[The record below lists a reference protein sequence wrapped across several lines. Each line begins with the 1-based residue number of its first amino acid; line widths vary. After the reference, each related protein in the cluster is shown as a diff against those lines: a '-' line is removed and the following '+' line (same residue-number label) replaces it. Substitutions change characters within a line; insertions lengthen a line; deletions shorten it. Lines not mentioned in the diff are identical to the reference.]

1 MARKSSVDKAGDEV
15 RDLIN
20 RMLRENRL
28 TLDEMRGVLAEQFP
42 GEEVPSRTA
51 IHRYKKGFA
60 EIMRHHREVQ
70 AASEA
75 LVAELGE
82 NFDDKSGALLAQ
94 AVTTLATRA
103 SHDALEK
110 EEIDIAD
117 VLDLT
122 RAAKYAQE
130 SRALS
135 RKERTEVAREARAQQ
150 LKEQE
155 ERLEEMRGS
164 DGMSEQLEDR
174 IRRILLGKS

>member
-1 MARKSSVDKAGDEV
+1 MGRKSSIDKLNPDV
-15 RDLIN
+15 RKRLE
-20 RMLRENRL
+20 RHLRENRL
-28 TLDEMRGVLAEQFP
+28 TLDEIIADLHEHCP
-42 GEEVPSRTA
+42 EDDKPSRSSVG
-51 IHRYKKGFA
+51 RFKKGFA
-60 EIMRHHREVQ
+60 EIMRSHREIEV
-70 AASEA
+70 ASQA

-103 SHDALEK
+103 AHDALGQDQT
-110 EEIDIAD
+110 DIGD

-130 SRALS
+130 TRALG
-135 RKERTEVAREARAQQ
+135 RKERLAVAKEAREQQ

-155 ERLEEMRGS
+155 QRLDEMRGS

-174 IRRILLGKS
+174 IRCVLMGKA

>member
-1 MARKSSVDKAGDEV
+1 MARKSSVDKARDEV
-15 RDLIN
+15 RDLIH
-20 RMLRENRL
+20 RMLRDNRL
-28 TLDEMRGVLAEQFP
+28 TLDQMRDVLEEQFP

-51 IHRYKKGFA
+51 LHRYRKGFD
-60 EIMRHHREVQ
+60 EIMRHHREIQV
-70 AASEA
+70 ASDA

-94 AVTTLATRA
+94 AVTTLVTRA
-103 SHDALEK
+103 SHSALEK
-110 EEIDIAD
+110 EEIDIGD

-135 RKERTEVAREARAQQ
+135 RKERDAVAKEARAQQ

-155 ERLEEMRGS
+155 QRLEELRGS
-164 DGMSEQLEDR
+164 DGMSEQLENR
-174 IRRILLGKS
+174 IRGILLGKA

>member
-1 MARKSSVDKAGDEV
+1 MARKSTVDKARDEV

-20 RMLRENRL
+20 RMLRDNRM
-28 TLDEMRGVLAEQFP
+28 TLDEMKDVLDEQFP
-42 GEEVPSRTA
+42 DEQVPSRTA
-51 IHRYKKGFA
+51 LHRYKKGFA
-60 EIMRHHREVQ
+60 EIMRSHRQIES
-70 AASEA
+70 ASQA

-82 NFDDKSGALLAQ
+82 NFDDRSGALLAQ

-103 SHDALEK
+103 THDALGDEAT
-110 EEIDIAD
+110 DIGD

-130 SRALS
+130 ARALS
-135 RKERTEVAREARAQQ
+135 RKERIAVAKDAREQQ

-155 ERLEEMRGS
+155 QRLEEMRGS
-164 DGMSEQLEDR
+164 DGMSEQFEDR

>member
-1 MARKSSVDKAGDEV
+1 MARKSSIDKARDEV

-28 TLDEMRGVLAEQFP
+28 TLDQMRSVLEEQFP

-51 IHRYKKGFA
+51 LHRYSKGFG
-60 EIMRHHREVQ
+60 EIMRHHREIQ

-103 SHDALEK
+103 SHDALAEDK
-110 EEIDIAD
+110 IDIAD

-130 SRALS
+130 TRALS
-135 RKERTEVAREARAQQ
+135 HKERQAVAKDARERM

-155 ERLEEMRGS
+155 QRLEEMRGS

-174 IRRILLGKS
+174 IRRVLMGKA

>member
-1 MARKSSVDKAGDEV
+1 MARKSSVDKARDEV

-20 RMLRENRL
+20 RMLRDDRL
-28 TLDEMRGVLAEQFP
+28 TLDEMKEVLDEQFP
-42 GEEVPSRTA
+42 GEPVPSRTA
-51 IHRYKKGFA
+51 LHRYKQGFA
-60 EIMRHHREVQ
+60 EIMRSHREIQ
-70 AASEA
+70 AASQA

-103 SHDALEK
+103 SHDALA
-110 EEIDIAD
+110 EESTDIGD
-117 VLDLT
+117 VLDLA

-130 SRALS
+130 TRALS
-135 RKERTEVAREARAQQ
+135 LKERQAVAKDARERL

-155 ERLEEMRGS
+155 ERLEELRGS

-174 IRRILLGKS
+174 IRRVLMGKA